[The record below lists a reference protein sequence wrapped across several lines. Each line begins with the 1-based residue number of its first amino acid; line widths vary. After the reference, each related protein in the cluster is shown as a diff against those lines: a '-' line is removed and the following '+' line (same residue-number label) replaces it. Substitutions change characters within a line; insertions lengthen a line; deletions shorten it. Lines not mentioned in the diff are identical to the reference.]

1 MFSPYSVRIK
11 NLIEDLNKFYTL
23 KMRPSGHDI
32 DKGFAKG
39 MTPEAMPL
47 YDRIAAGES
56 VSIEEYRQQTALA
69 L

>member
-1 MFSPYSVRIK
+1 
-11 NLIEDLNKFYTL
+11 
-23 KMRPSGHDI
+23 MRPSGHDI

>member
-1 MFSPYSVRIK
+1 MTFEALPEYVAASAFRF
-11 NLIEDLNKFYTL
+11 LD
-23 KMRPSGHDI
+23 
-32 DKGFAKG
+32 KG
-39 MTPEAMPL
+39 MTPEAMLL